1 MLQKLFGPK
10 VYFDCGAARKK
21 NKCPKKEGKERAALI
36 FALLQKKEC
45 HSHIAPSDKKE
56 WHSSFAPNFG
66 SGAWERR
73 SKECRSLTHWKTAL
87 IFSAVHVLLS
97 R

>member
-1 MLQKLFGPK
+1 MNLRKLKKNLAKIALILQKLCCLK
-10 VYFDCGAARKK
+10 VYFNYGAARK
-21 NKCPKKEGKERAALI
+21 KKEGKERAAPI

-66 SGAWERR
+66 SGARERR
-73 SKECRSLTHWKTAL
+73 SKECRSLTH
-87 IFSAVHVLLS
+87 
-97 R
+97 

>member
-10 VYFDCGAARKK
+10 VYFDYGAARKK
-21 NKCPKKEGKERAALI
+21 RNVKKKEGKERAAPI

-66 SGAWERR
+66 SGARERR
-73 SKECRSLTHWKTAL
+73 SKECRSLTHCFL
-87 IFSAVHVLLS
+87 DEIQ
-97 R
+97 